1 MIMVLGRLLGLNN
14 LVSFISPIIIG
25 YLRQGSRKNLKIFC
39 ILFLYFPVADSGI
52 GSYYKRVMNAIN
64 ETVVNVSDISATI
77 ETIKT
82 VKSVNVPTGTVGRPK
97 GSGSTPKLVCMF
109 TGTERSTNL
118 TYLKEKAAKYN
129 VEQSRIVESY
139 ISKPVLKALRAEIKA
154 ANAEA
159 VTEDIVSRVHAQF
172 NPANEWQA
180 PEVSD
185 VVDALN
191 FNGKHKK

>member
-1 MIMVLGRLLGLNN
+1 
-14 LVSFISPIIIG
+14 
-25 YLRQGSRKNLKIFC
+25 
-39 ILFLYFPVADSGI
+39 
-52 GSYYKRVMNAIN
+52 MNAN
-64 ETVVNVSDISATI
+64 TETVVNVSDISATI

-82 VKSVNVPTGTVGRPK
+82 VKSMNVSTATVGRPK

-109 TGTERSTNL
+109 TGAERSTNL
-118 TYLKEKAAKYN
+118 TYLKEKAAKYD
-129 VEQSRIVESY
+129 VDQSRIVESY
-139 ISKPVLKALRAEIKA
+139 ISKPVLKALRAGIKA
-154 ANAEA
+154 AGAEAGAEA
-159 VTEDIVSRVHAQF
+159 VTEDIVAKVHAQF

>member
-1 MIMVLGRLLGLNN
+1 MIFFRIT
-14 LVSFISPIIIG
+14 FPH
-25 YLRQGSRKNLKIFC
+25 
-39 ILFLYFPVADSGI
+39 FPVADSGI
-52 GSYYKRVMNAIN
+52 GSYYKRVMKTNT
-64 ETVVNVSDISATI
+64 ETVMNVSDISTSI
-77 ETIKT
+77 ENIKT
-82 VKSVNVPTGTVGRPK
+82 VKSVNVATGAVGRPK

-109 TGTERSTNL
+109 TGAERSTNL
-118 TYLKEKAAKYN
+118 SYLKEKAAKYN

-154 ANAEA
+154 NGAESITQEVVA
-159 VTEDIVSRVHAQF
+159 SVHAQF

>member
-1 MIMVLGRLLGLNN
+1 
-14 LVSFISPIIIG
+14 
-25 YLRQGSRKNLKIFC
+25 
-39 ILFLYFPVADSGI
+39 
-52 GSYYKRVMNAIN
+52 MNANI

-77 ETIKT
+77 ENIKT
-82 VKSVNVPTGTVGRPK
+82 VKSVNIPTAPVGRPK

-109 TGTERSTNL
+109 TGQERATNL

-129 VEQSRIVESY
+129 VDQSRIVESY

-154 ANAEA
+154 ANAES
-159 VTEDIVSRVHAQF
+159 VTEEIVAKVHLQF

-180 PEVSD
+180 PEVTN

>member
-1 MIMVLGRLLGLNN
+1 
-14 LVSFISPIIIG
+14 
-25 YLRQGSRKNLKIFC
+25 
-39 ILFLYFPVADSGI
+39 
-52 GSYYKRVMNAIN
+52 MNAN
-64 ETVVNVSDISATI
+64 TETVVNVSDISATI

-82 VKSVNVPTGTVGRPK
+82 VKSMNVATAPVGRPK

-109 TGTERSTNL
+109 TGAERSTNL
-118 TYLKEKAAKYN
+118 SYLKEKAAKYN

-159 VTEDIVSRVHAQF
+159 ITEDVVAKVHAQF